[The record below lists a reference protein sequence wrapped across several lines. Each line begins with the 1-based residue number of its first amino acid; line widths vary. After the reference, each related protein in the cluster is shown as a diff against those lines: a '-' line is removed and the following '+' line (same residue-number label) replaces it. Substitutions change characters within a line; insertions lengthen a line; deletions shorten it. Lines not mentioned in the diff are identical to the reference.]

1 MWYNKRKRGEP
12 MDNNYYI
19 YYELELINKA
29 LDDISEEDYE
39 IEKQLYERKNFLEFL
54 LNYA

>member
-1 MWYNKRKRGEP
+1 

-29 LDDISEEDYE
+29 LDNLSEEDCE
-39 IEKQLYERKNFLEFL
+39 IENQLYERKNFLEFL

>member
-1 MWYNKRKRGEP
+1 

-29 LDDISEEDYE
+29 LDDINENWGYLNEEDCE
-39 IEKQLYERKNFLEFL
+39 IKKQLYERKDFLEFL

>member
-1 MWYNKRKRGEP
+1 

-29 LDDISEEDYE
+29 LDDIKENWGYMNDEDLDLE
-39 IEKQLYERKNFLEFL
+39 NQLEKRKIFLEFL